1 MSGLGTY
8 ALCGVA
14 FAVLSI
20 SLGIVSPANPRHH
33 PIVTPLALVFMWPI
47 FATILI
53 LSLLL
58 RRR

>member
-1 MSGLGTY
+1 MSTLGTY
-8 ALCGVA
+8 FLCGVG
-14 FAVLSI
+14 FSVLAI

-33 PIVTPLALVFMWPI
+33 PIATPLMLIALWPI